1 MISVKGIVPTR
12 PPESKLDRI
21 MGRVRKTA
29 AETTTATITLRHT
42 GMPARR
48 TTMNL
53 DTPSWRLL
61 DHIAQIEGLG
71 HRDALISR
79 IEAAFYGRDIPLTHL
94 VREFL
99 LTWSAEDILL
109 DIDAA
114 AEERLAEWHAEEA
127 RRAEDAAKASP
138 LPLKRSRFRN
148 AARMHRKC
156 AALALKEL

>member
-1 MISVKGIVPTR
+1 MISVKGIVPTS

-21 MGRVRKTA
+21 MGCVRKTA
-29 AETTTATITLRHT
+29 AKTTTATITLRHT

-48 TTMNL
+48 TTMSL

-61 DHIAQIEGLG
+61 DHIAQIEGLE

-99 LTWSAEDILL
+99 LTWCAEDILL

-114 AEERLAEWHAEEA
+114 TKGGLAEWHAEEA
-127 RRAEDAAKASP
+127 RRAEDTAKDSP
-138 LPLKRSRFRN
+138 LPLQRSRLRN
-148 AARMHRKC
+148 AARMHRQS
-156 AALALKEL
+156 AALALKDL